1 MIAMQHIT
9 LEIVVILHI
18 LWTVKVTVDLAVSH
32 QCIAAY
38 YAVPSLLTRLCWR
51 HCFPGGLHFMAVPHA
66 P

>member
-38 YAVPSLLTRLCWR
+38 YAVPSLLTRLC
-51 HCFPGGLHFMAVPHA
+51 
-66 P
+66 